1 MKVLRT
7 TFISRIVA
15 MATAVVFLNMSFFLG
30 EVAFLKLHDHNIEI
44 LENLVKVLAGSM
56 EEEGDGLNESGEEN
70 FETAIDIHFSTL
82 CDYKSKVIS
91 AGTKKIAVIN
101 FAAASQSIHE
111 IATPPPRI
119 S

>member
-7 TFISRIVA
+7 TVISRIVA
-15 MATAVVFLNMSFFLG
+15 LATAVVFLNMSFFLS
-30 EVAFLKLHDHNIEI
+30 EVAFLKLHNHNIEV

-70 FETAIDIHFSTL
+70 FETGFDIHFAAL
-82 CDYKSKVIS
+82 CVYKSNVIS
-91 AGTKKIAVIN
+91 AGTKKITVIN
-101 FAAASQSIHE
+101 FAAASQSIFE